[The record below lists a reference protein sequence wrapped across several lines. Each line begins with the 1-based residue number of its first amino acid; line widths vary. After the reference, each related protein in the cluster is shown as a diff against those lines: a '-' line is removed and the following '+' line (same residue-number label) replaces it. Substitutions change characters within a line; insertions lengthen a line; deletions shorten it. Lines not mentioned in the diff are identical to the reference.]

1 MVFRASTVCVCIHA
15 HVQEKI
21 KVRKC
26 LVNVF
31 FFLKTHPQADMVL
44 IRITSL
50 QWQSSLCRT
59 MKNYQGYMT
68 EERPEQAAMNTVNT
82 SHLAA
87 HTDLYAF
94 QLGHMLFP
102 YIECNI

>member
-1 MVFRASTVCVCIHA
+1 MCVHSCTC
-15 HVQEKI
+15 VGKDKSQ
-21 KVRKC
+21 KVSCEC
-26 LVNVF
+26 L